1 VIHRN
6 PEKIL
11 SNPEWIKPGTFPAP
25 FLQFRQQFLAPDR
38 EAHSILL
45 HALMFPI
52 PCPVSSRV
60 LRIFLSPMVAPFAT

>member
-1 VIHRN
+1 
-6 PEKIL
+6 
-11 SNPEWIKPGTFPAP
+11 
-25 FLQFRQQFLAPDR
+25 
-38 EAHSILL
+38 L